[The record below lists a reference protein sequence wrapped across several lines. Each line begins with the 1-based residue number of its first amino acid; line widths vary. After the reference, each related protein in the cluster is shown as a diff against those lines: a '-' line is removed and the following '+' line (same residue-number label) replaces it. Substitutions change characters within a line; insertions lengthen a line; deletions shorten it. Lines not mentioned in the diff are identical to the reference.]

1 MQSRIFQ
8 TSSRFLLLAAL
19 AVQIAFG
26 AGTTAYCISTE
37 IDSRIHVCSS
47 PALCEV
53 ESQQS
58 CAAATESQVPTSCC
72 EDSSGEAEASTCAEQ
87 SQEECAEHYC
97 STAHSCNLVP
107 NHLTS
112 ERQTEIQ
119 FSSHHIS
126 FIWQSDQ
133 LTLPSV
139 SLRAI
144 RGDSSPPR
152 QIAELAII
160 VPRRGPP
167 ILS

>member
-26 AGTTAYCISTE
+26 AGTTAYCISSE
-37 IDSRIHVCSS
+37 GDSRIHVCSS
-47 PALCEV
+47 PTLCEE
-53 ESQQS
+53 ESKQV
-58 CAAATESQVPTSCC
+58 CADATETQVSTSCC
-72 EDSSGEAEASTCAEQ
+72 AESSEEKATACPEQ
-87 SQEECAEHYC
+87 LQEECVRHYC
-97 STAHSCNLVP
+97 STTHSCNLVP

-112 ERQTEIQ
+112 ERQSEIQ
-119 FSSHHIS
+119 FSSHLVS
-126 FIWQSDQ
+126 FIYQADQ
-133 LTLPSV
+133 VAVPSV

-152 QIAELAII
+152 QIAELATI

-167 ILS
+167 TLS

>member
-1 MQSRIFQ
+1 MQSAIFQ
-8 TSSRFLLLAAL
+8 TNSRFLLLAAL
-19 AVQIAFG
+19 AVQIALG

-37 IDSRIHVCSS
+37 EDSRIHVCSS
-47 PALCEV
+47 PTLCEE

-58 CAAATESQVPTSCC
+58 CAVATEDLLPTSCC
-72 EDSSGEAEASTCAEQ
+72 SESSEEAKAATCSEQQQEA
-87 SQEECAEHYC
+87 CAEHYC

-112 ERQTEIQ
+112 HRQTEIQ
-119 FSSHHIS
+119 FSSHLLS
-126 FIWQSDQ
+126 FIWQADQ
-133 LTLPSV
+133 VNVPSV

-152 QIAELAII
+152 QIAELATV